1 MAPPPRLEIPLESLN
16 QNPVSWTSHP
26 LLQCGC
32 APDCEVSRYTLSVQD
47 KKVVERVATRVWTNA
62 TGHAASHRL
71 GTDEMEG
78 TDYSGSHWYN
88 MGRCQQ
94 GRARSHGHTLQ
105 AST

>member
-1 MAPPPRLEIPLESLN
+1 MAPRLEISLVSLN
-16 QNPVSWTSHP
+16 QHPVCWTRDP
-26 LLQCGC
+26 LLQCDC

-47 KKVVERVATRVWTNA
+47 KKVVERLATRVWTNA
-62 TGHAASHRL
+62 TGHAASHKL

-94 GRARSHGHTLQ
+94 QGRGRSHGHTVQ

>member
-1 MAPPPRLEIPLESLN
+1 MAQHLEIPLVSLN
-16 QNPVSWTSHP
+16 QNPVCWTCDP

-47 KKVVERVATRVWTNA
+47 KKVVERLATRVWTNA
-62 TGHAASHRL
+62 TGHAASHKL

-94 GRARSHGHTLQ
+94 
-105 AST
+105 

>member
-1 MAPPPRLEIPLESLN
+1 MVPRLEISLVSLN
-16 QNPVSWTSHP
+16 QNPVCWTNT

-47 KKVVERVATRVWTNA
+47 KKVVERLATRVWTNA
-62 TGHAASHRL
+62 TGHAASHKL

-88 MGRCQQ
+88 MGRWCQQ
-94 GRARSHGHTLQ
+94 GRGRSHGDTVQ